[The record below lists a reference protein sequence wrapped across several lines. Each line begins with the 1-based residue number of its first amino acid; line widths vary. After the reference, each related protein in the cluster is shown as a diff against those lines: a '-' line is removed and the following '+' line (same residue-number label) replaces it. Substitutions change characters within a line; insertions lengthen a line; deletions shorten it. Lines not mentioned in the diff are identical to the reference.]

1 MDLREYERVKFELA
15 EILRAAAIV
24 LRESRPEIQSP
35 FSDLYARLAEDR
47 FNLVVVGR
55 FSRGKSSLMNAM
67 LHTESLPTGIVPL
80 TSVITTVSYGSAE
93 RAYIEHEGWSIP
105 EEIRLEAL
113 PQYVTQQGNPGNQK
127 RVVVARV
134 ELPAELLRRG
144 FHFVDTPGL
153 GSAIIE
159 NTRTT
164 ERFLPQADAFMLVT
178 SFDSPLSEEELKI
191 LRGTAGS
198 TSHLF
203 LVLNKRDTVSSEEQS
218 QALRHLEEQA
228 ETVFH
233 GNTPRIFSV
242 SARDGIEATRT
253 QDSALWAESGLPE
266 LVNAL
271 TTFLLTEKQ
280 ERFLLRMCERVA
292 EALRDVPNSRDR
304 LAQLR
309 AVRQRVELT
318 QPQVSAA
325 VVESVSE
332 DRAIFTECPVCDRI
346 EREMYDY
353 LCQYQYDVGT
363 RSEAQ
368 QKLAERSGL
377 CAFHT
382 WQYDAIASPH
392 GTCLGFSPLLERVSS
407 RMREAADASDKDR
420 IVAEL
425 GTLQATSAGCELCNT
440 HRDIERAGVTGFA
453 STVTTGDGAASRR
466 FSGLCLRHL
475 ELVVRSIDSIE
486 SIRAVIAQEA
496 RLLQLV
502 SDDMRRYALK
512 HDGVRRYMASGE
524 ELAAARR
531 GLTIVAG
538 HRNVGGLWRT
548 G

>member
-1 MDLREYERVKFELA
+1 M
-15 EILRAAAIV
+15 
-24 LRESRPEIQSP
+24 
-35 FSDLYARLAEDR
+35 
-47 FNLVVVGR
+47 
-55 FSRGKSSLMNAM
+55 
-67 LHTESLPTGIVPL
+67 
-80 TSVITTVSYGSAE
+80 
-93 RAYIEHEGWSIP
+93 
-105 EEIRLEAL
+105 
-113 PQYVTQQGNPGNQK
+113 
-127 RVVVARV
+127 

-164 ERFLPQADAFMLVT
+164 GRFLPQADAFMLVT
-178 SFDSPLSEEELKI
+178 SFDSQLSEEELKI
-191 LRGTAGS
+191 LQGVAGS
-198 TSHLF
+198 ATHVF
-203 LVLNKRDTVSSEEQS
+203 LVINKRDTVSAEEQS
-218 QALRHLEEQA
+218 QAIRHLEDL
-228 ETVFH
+228 TTSVFH
-233 GNTPRIFSV
+233 GKMPRIFSI
-242 SARDGIEATRT
+242 SARYGIEAT
-253 QDSALWAESGLPE
+253 QMQNPQLWAESGIPE

-292 EALRDVPNSRDR
+292 EALRDVPNSQDLFSR
-304 LAQLR
+304 LR
-309 AVRQRVELT
+309 ALRERLERRR
-318 QPQVSAA
+318 PQGTSA

-332 DRAIFTECPVCDRI
+332 DRSIFTECPICSRI
-346 EREMYDY
+346 EREIYDY
-353 LCQYQYDVGT
+353 LCHYQYDIAT
-363 RSEAQ
+363 CSETQ
-368 QKLAERSGL
+368 KKLAERSGL

-382 WQYDAIASPH
+382 WQYDTIASPQ

-407 RMREAADASDKDR
+407 RMREAAGASDKER

-425 GTLQATSAGCELCNT
+425 DTLQATSAGCELCNA

-453 STVTTGDGAASRR
+453 STVTAADNSTSRR

-486 SIRAVIAQEA
+486 SIRAVLLQEA

-512 HDGVRRYMASGE
+512 RDGVRRYMASDE

-538 HRNVGGLWRT
+538 HRNIGGLWRSR
-548 G
+548 